1 MQNERGSSS
10 PSTVSR
16 RPSPFWAAFTCSI
29 PVLLGYLAI
38 GTGFGLLLV
47 SKGYP
52 VWFAPLM
59 SLVMFAGA
67 AQYIAVGL
75 FASGASLFEMLLVT
89 LVVNARHLAYGFSL
103 ISRYRGL
110 PWYRWYLVFAM
121 TDETFAL
128 VSSIAPGDERL
139 KEGGGPFLFWLSLL
153 DQSYWVAGTLLG
165 ALAGSILPWNLE
177 GIEFALTALF
187 IVLMIEQIL
196 RVKRP
201 TPFVLTALVSFL
213 AVFLVPGK
221 AVLLSSIAASLAA
234 LALVEAS
241 RKPPAGRGGAQSA
254 ASEGG
259 KPC

>member
-1 MQNERGSSS
+1 MSSQAIS
-10 PSTVSR
+10 PSR
-16 RPSPFWAAFTCSI
+16 RAPFRAAFAYSI

-52 VWFAPLM
+52 VWLAPLM
-59 SLVMFAGA
+59 SLFMFAGA

-75 FASGASLFEMLLVT
+75 FAAGAGLLEMLLIT

-103 ISRYRGL
+103 LSRYRGL

-128 VSSIAPGDERL
+128 VSSLENGDERL
-139 KEGGGPFLFWLSLL
+139 REGGGPFLFWLSLL
-153 DQSYWVAGTLLG
+153 DQSYWVAGTILG
-165 ALAGSILPWNLE
+165 AVAGSLLPWKME

-196 RVKRP
+196 RVRRSG
-201 TPFVLTALVSFL
+201 PFVVTAFASLF
-213 AVFLVPGK
+213 AVCCIPEK
-221 AVLLSSIAASLAA
+221 AALLSAIALSLVIVA
-234 LALVEAS
+234 LMDA
-241 RKPPAGRGGAQSA
+241 RRGGKGQ
-254 ASEGG
+254 
-259 KPC
+259 K